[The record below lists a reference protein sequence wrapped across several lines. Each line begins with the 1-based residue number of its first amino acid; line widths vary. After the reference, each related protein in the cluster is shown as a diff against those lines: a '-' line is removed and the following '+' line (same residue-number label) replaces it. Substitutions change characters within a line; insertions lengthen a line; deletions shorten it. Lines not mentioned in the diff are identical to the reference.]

1 MLLKHIN
8 HNLIDWEEEGGK
20 KEGKKR
26 KKIRRNREAGPA
38 LCRSSIRSTQG
49 TSGAAPRSC
58 RAEPRAPPSAEQQRP
73 LAAAAPRRRLRPAP
87 RRSAPPDGPVR
98 ADPGGTA
105 LSAWETS
112 EGTKKEEEG
121 ATRGFPARTLEREEE
136 RQAGTDGTR
145 AAPPPLPG
153 LQRGCVPKPSSP
165 DSGCRSDLL
174 ASPRGPVPQPAQGE
188 QRLHRLQKKPAVQ
201 ALVAPLRSH
210 VHSGEQA
217 ALPSGR
223 NFAFLSSV
231 STPEPG

>member
-1 MLLKHIN
+1 MPKFDSEHSGHERGRTPQLPGRAARPAV
-8 HNLIDWEEEGGK
+8 GGTTAPS
-20 KEGKKR
+20 G
-26 KKIRRNREAGPA
+26 G
-38 LCRSSIRSTQG
+38 CRAP
-49 TSGAAPRSC
+49 AAPP
-58 RAEPRAPPSAEQQRP
+58 PRAAPLPP
-73 LAAAAPRRRLRPAP
+73 
-87 RRSAPPDGPVR
+87 
-98 ADPGGTA
+98 TA
-105 LSAWETS
+105 LSGRTPAAPPLAR
-112 EGTKKEEEG
+112 GKLPRGQKKEEEG

-165 DSGCRSDLL
+165 DSECRSDLL

>member
-1 MLLKHIN
+1 MTEKRK
-8 HNLIDWEEEGGK
+8 GGK
-20 KEGKKR
+20 RKEKKER
-26 KKIRRNREAGPA
+26 KSDGIEKPAPLCAEVRFGALRARAGPHP
-38 LCRSSIRSTQG
+38 
-49 TSGAAPRSC
+49 AAAGQS
-58 RAEPRAPPSAEQQRP
+58 RAPCRWRNNSALWRLPRP
-73 LAAAAPRRRLRPAP
+73 GSASAPRRA
-87 RRSAPPDGPVR
+87 APPDGPVR

-112 EGTKKEEEG
+112 KGTKKEEEG
-121 ATRGFPARTLEREEE
+121 ATRGFPARTLGREEE

-153 LQRGCVPKPSSP
+153 LQRGCVPKPSSH